1 MQALTFLRVRSS
13 MVNLQIHII
22 FILYL
27 QMYYLYPLLSAMVV
41 TEPHTYPQSPLNPN
55 ISFVGLSLLILL
67 NLCPP
72 ILLKHIQKHYLHGL
86 QQSNYIFF
94 IFSIYKWLYSECS
107 LQLLWNKGHSI
118 LLLQGMSV
126 PFNIAHLLQQ

>member
-1 MQALTFLRVRSS
+1 MEALTFLRVGPT

-27 QMYYLYPLLSAMVV
+27 QMSYLYPLLSDMVV
-41 TEPHTYPQSPLNPN
+41 TQPHTYPQSPLNPN
-55 ISFVGLSLLILL
+55 SSFVGLYLLILL

-86 QQSNYIFF
+86 QQSNYILL
-94 IFSIYKWLYSECS
+94 IFSIYKWLYSERS
-107 LQLLWNKGHSI
+107 LQLLWTKGHFI

-126 PFNIAHLLQQ
+126 PFNIAHLLQH